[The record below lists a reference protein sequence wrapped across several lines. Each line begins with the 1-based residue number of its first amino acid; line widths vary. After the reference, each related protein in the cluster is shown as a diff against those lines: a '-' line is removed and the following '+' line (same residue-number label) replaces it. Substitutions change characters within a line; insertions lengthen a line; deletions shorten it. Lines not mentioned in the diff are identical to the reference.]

1 MAEGQKKILVYAQEA
16 GGGNIAA
23 IVAQALLSSGRYKLD
38 IIAHLQGAN
47 PFKERG
53 IPYRLLEDFGFSLPL
68 EEQDAVGLLKELQ
81 ANYLFGAFGNI
92 KLDKSNGSI
101 FKAAKRLNIK
111 SISMLDCWKG
121 WDRFHNGRQR
131 FAYAPDILIVIDEH
145 SKKKMIDEG
154 FPEQRIL
161 IGGHPALDEIREFFV
176 GGKANDRR
184 TAPRQKYGIRQDEYL
199 VVFASQMINHMSGR
213 DDRRESYYSIDT
225 QKGKVIDR
233 LLSALQKTPMISGK
247 SFVLMLRLHS
257 KEDLPDSILSNY
269 SRVRLITDK
278 NIPRLNLYEIA
289 DCVIG
294 YDTMML
300 AEAANAG
307 CLVVSVQFPEIEYI
321 PEKNLVELA
330 GRAIYTA
337 HNEIEFSEI
346 FKNNLAY
353 EGQPSAPLSDKIST
367 ERQKKN
373 SYLEILFN
381 EFPAL

>member
-1 MAEGQKKILVYAQEA
+1 MVYAQEA

-23 IVAQALLSSGRYKLD
+23 IVAQDLLSSGRYKLD
-38 IIAHLQGAN
+38 IIAHLQGAD

-53 IPYRLLEDFGFSLPL
+53 IPYRLLEDFGFSVPL
-68 EEQDAVGLLKELQ
+68 EEQDAASLLRELQ
-81 ANYLFGAFGNI
+81 ADYLFGAFGNI

-101 FKAAKRLNIK
+101 FKAAKRLNMK

-131 FAYAPDILIVIDEH
+131 FAYAPDVLIVIDEH
-145 SKKKMIDEG
+145 SKKRMVDEG

-161 IGGHPALDEIREFFV
+161 IGGHPVLDEIREFFFD
-176 GGKANDRR
+176 GKANDRR
-184 TAPRQKYGIRQDEYL
+184 TDLRQKYGIRQDEYL
-199 VVFASQMINHMSGR
+199 VVFASQMINHRSGR

-225 QKGKVIDR
+225 QKGKIIDR
-233 LLSALQKTPMISGK
+233 LLSALQKTQMISRK
-247 SFVLMLRLHS
+247 SFVLMLRLHP

-307 CLVVSVQFPEIEYI
+307 CPAVSVQFPEIDISER
-321 PEKNLVELA
+321 NLVELS
-330 GRAIYTA
+330 GGTIYTA
-337 HNEIEFSEI
+337 HNETELSGIL
-346 FKNNLAY
+346 KNNEKRASSQFPAK
-353 EGQPSAPLSDKIST
+353 E
-367 ERQKKN
+367 QKKN
-373 SYLEILFN
+373 SYLEILLN
-381 EFPAL
+381 EFPA